1 MQVECGTIILIIW
14 MFQIVFGK
22 LITVNG
28 KRFWIVLY
36 VSLILFLACSFRNIF
51 YTIYKPFTNLCKPRA
66 YNRDFT
72 VPLPAWYSGQNM
84 SFGSMVQF
92 PSRVIICKQVSKP
105 LRTCVH
111 TWF

>member
-51 YTIYKPFTNLCKPRA
+51 IPFIN
-66 YNRDFT
+66 
-72 VPLPAWYSGQNM
+72 
-84 SFGSMVQF
+84 
-92 PSRVIICKQVSKP
+92 P
-105 LRTCVH
+105 LRICVSPELIIGILRYLCPHGIRDKTCL
-111 TWF
+111 FG